1 MSYNQYGCKL
11 IDDQILVL
19 PDEVKDHLETE
30 SGFKLYK
37 ARDTA
42 TENREQA
49 AQDRATIVD
58 MAEEAYIDLPE
69 ETRPKIG
76 DRVIID
82 RYAGHFYDG
91 SDGVR
96 YRLVTSKNIVTLI
109 NF

>member
-1 MSYNQYGCKL
+1 MSYNQYGCRL
-11 IDDQILVL
+11 IDDQVLVL
-19 PDEVKDHLETE
+19 PDAVKDHIETE
-30 SGFKLYK
+30 SGFKLYTAK
-37 ARDTA
+37 DTA

-49 AQDRATIVD
+49 AQDRAIIVD
-58 MAEEAYIDLPE
+58 IAEEAFIDLPE

-96 YRLVTSKNIVTLI
+96 YRLVKTANIVTFI